1 MEQSILFIKII
12 ALYFVVSGAFLLLKG
27 KTLPLILK
35 DFFNHPAIVYLI
47 GVILVLLGGGI
58 LIQNNAYVSDKTIQ
72 TLTIIFGWLVLIKG
86 LAYIFIPKVLAKIFI
101 KKFNNWFGVLG
112 VVIIL
117 IGVYLFF
124 VV

>member
-58 LIQNNAYVSDKTIQ
+58 LIQNSAYVSDKTIQ